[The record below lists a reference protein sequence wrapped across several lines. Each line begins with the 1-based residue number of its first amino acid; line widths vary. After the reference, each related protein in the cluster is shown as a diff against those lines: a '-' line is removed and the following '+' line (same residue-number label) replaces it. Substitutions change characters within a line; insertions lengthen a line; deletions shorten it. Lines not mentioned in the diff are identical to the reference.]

1 MNSHVL
7 QQMNKRINDSA
18 FPSPYILSDKEEVE
32 LENIIL
38 QEESLEIDIED
49 VGNLDMEENL

>member
-7 QQMNKRINDSA
+7 QQMNKGINDSA
-18 FPSPYILSDKEEVE
+18 FPSPYMLSDKEEVE

-49 VGNLDMEENL
+49 VGDLNTEENL

>member
-1 MNSHVL
+1 
-7 QQMNKRINDSA
+7 MNKRINNSA
-18 FPSPYILSDKEEVE
+18 FPSPYTLSDKEEVE

-49 VGNLDMEENL
+49 VDDLDMEENL

>member
-1 MNSHVL
+1 MNSYVL
-7 QQMNKRINDSA
+7 QQRNKGINDSA
-18 FPSPYILSDKEEVE
+18 FPSPHMLSDKEEVE

-49 VGNLDMEENL
+49 VSDLDTEENF